1 VNHKLLVH
9 AKSLKAF
16 LSLFEE
22 ASVLQHLSLGDTLHA
37 SSGFVDAEILDG
49 KRTVTEIINYPYDF
63 DGLVEFICE
72 IGALKTRLTKQD
84 NSEYQLYEI
93 EGEDF
98 KLREIINKIITKNA
112 LTPDEYAFRLVVN
125 GAGITS

>member
-1 VNHKLLVH
+1 VNRQLLVH

-22 ASVLQHLSLGDTLHA
+22 TSVLQHLSLGDTLHA
-37 SSGFVDAEILDG
+37 ASGFVDAEILDG
-49 KRTVTEIINYPYDF
+49 KRTVIEIVNHPYDF
-63 DGLVEFICE
+63 DGLVEFACE
-72 IGALKTRLTKQD
+72 IGALKIRLAKD

-98 KLREIINKIITKNA
+98 KLREIINKMITKNA
-112 LTPDEYAFRLVVN
+112 QTPEEYAFRLLDN
-125 GAGITS
+125 GAVIED